1 MARRGGSD
9 EDDDVPWLAAADE
22 EPRHTLLPGRGLM
35 LIVVGLSAL
44 ALIVVGLVYA
54 VVERPGSDDVYAD
67 ADGEVP
73 LIRAPDTPY
82 KVKPADPGGMD
93 VDGMNQLSFEAA
105 GGIDPGGDLA
115 LDALPEEPMQR
126 PTASAP
132 APRPVAPPAPPPD
145 AVAEAMPKSAAPP
158 ADKPKPVA
166 EKSKPA
172 VVAEKPKPAPV
183 KTDDRLASLDKELS
197 KAAAPAS
204 DGGSYALQLG
214 AFSTQAKANEVWK
227 DFSGRYTY
235 LKGLEKSVVMLE
247 RDGQKLYRLR
257 ATGVT
262 SRATADNLCARL
274 RVAGEQCSVAQ

>member
-1 MARRGGSD
+1 MARRGGD
-9 EDDDVPWLAAADE
+9 EDDVPWLAAADE

-44 ALIVVGLVYA
+44 ALLVVGLVYA

-67 ADGEVP
+67 ATGEVP
-73 LIRAPDTPY
+73 LIRAPDAPY
-82 KVKPADPGGMD
+82 KVRPVDPGGMD

-105 GGIDPGGDLA
+105 GGLDPGGDLA

-126 PTASAP
+126 P
-132 APRPVAPPAPPPD
+132 VAGQPAPPPV
-145 AVAEAMPKSAAPP
+145 AVAQAAPAPKP
-158 ADKPKPVA
+158 AAPAMAVPEKPMPVAEKPKPV
-166 EKSKPA
+166 
-172 VVAEKPKPAPV
+172 VVAEKPKPAPA
-183 KTDDRLASLDKELS
+183 KSGDRLASLDKELS
-197 KAAAPAS
+197 KAAAPPAS

-214 AFSTQAKANEVWK
+214 AFSTQAKANDVWK
-227 DFSGRYTY
+227 DFSGRYSY
-235 LKGLEKSVVMLE
+235 LKGLEKSVVTLE

-262 SRATADNLCARL
+262 GRATADNLCARL